1 MATDTVTLNCARMK
15 KPDLTAIDQ
24 IARMQLCARRGGC
37 DVRLARPS
45 EELIALI
52 QFAGL
57 GDVLRVEVQ
66 RKPKERKEPR
76 RVEEECELADP
87 PV

>member
-1 MATDTVTLNCARMK
+1 MATETVTLNCARMK
-15 KPDLTAIDQ
+15 KPDLASIGE
-24 IARMQLCARRGGC
+24 IAQVQLGMRRCGC
-37 DVRLARPS
+37 EVRLTQAS

-66 RKPKERKEPR
+66 RKSEQRKEPR

>member
-15 KPDLTAIDQ
+15 KPDLAAIGE
-24 IARMQLCARRGGC
+24 IAHILLEMRHCGC
-37 DVRLARPS
+37 EVRLTQAS

-66 RKPKERKEPR
+66 RKPEERKEPR